1 MPRDDYK
8 IYISIVSHN
17 HGELIKNLD
26 CIKNLSQEFIVVIKN
41 NCYDE
46 VLLDYLKDSNAYL

>member
-41 NCYDE
+41 NC
-46 VLLDYLKDSNAYL
+46 